1 MQDGPIRALSAK
13 GAACTLF
20 PVQHRLPTTRH
31 HRLGKLAAPR
41 IAASLDELPLSVL
54 CDPDRGTLEAV
65 EFCGLHAA
73 ETSFAELEVSSS
85 HFSNCQFLSC
95 DFTGALFVD
104 IAFEGCDFSNSIFDS
119 AAFTRCTFN
128 DCKFAGVSFTEALW
142 EQVAAKDCTFRLRR
156 IQSKS
161 LENRSGSHLRFLISG
176 YDRNGAARHLARGRP
191 LCWSELLPHEARR
204 SRFHIMPA
212 RRHCH
217 IGCHDR
223 SIRRE
228 ARALPSCGSGSTPW
242 CHH

>member
-1 MQDGPIRALSAK
+1 MHVIPSSAQ
-13 GAACTLF
+13 AAYDQASSPC
-20 PVQHRLPTTRH
+20 
-31 HRLGKLAAPR
+31 KLAAPR

-104 IAFEGCDFSNSIFDS
+104 TAFEGCDFSNSIFDS

-142 EQVAAKDCTFRLRR
+142 EQVSAESCTFAYGAFNRCLW
-156 IQSKS
+156 KS
-161 LENRSGSHLRFLISG
+161 VRAQTCDFSSADMTEMELHGTALKDDRFVGTNFFRTKLVGLDFTSCQLEGIAISDAMTEI
-176 YDRNGAARHLARGRP
+176 YGAKLGLYQAAALARRLGVII
-191 LCWSELLPHEARR
+191 EE
-204 SRFHIMPA
+204 
-212 RRHCH
+212 
-217 IGCHDR
+217 
-223 SIRRE
+223 
-228 ARALPSCGSGSTPW
+228 
-242 CHH
+242 